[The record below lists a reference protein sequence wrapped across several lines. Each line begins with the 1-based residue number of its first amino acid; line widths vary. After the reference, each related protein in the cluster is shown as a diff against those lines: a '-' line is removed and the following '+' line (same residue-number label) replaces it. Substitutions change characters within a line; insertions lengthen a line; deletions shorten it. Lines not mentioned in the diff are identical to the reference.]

1 MLLPN
6 PGLSGNWLN
15 FWHVEKLHWFSK
27 TIGVAYLLKL
37 ERDLLDIWEER
48 AHRHQISNLII
59 VQRSGL
65 YNTRVP
71 EGYCSL
77 ISWSLPLL
85 EAHPNPQE
93 LKLLYRSK
101 MTTTYFQTIHKH
113 VCILMLTISLDDPNC
128 VNYYSFLQTVWLPLN
143 SHPIRD
149 FFFIEIWQ
157 EY

>member
-1 MLLPN
+1 MLDHAFAQPRFVRQLIEF
-6 PGLSGNWLN
+6 LTCRKTTLILKDHWSGVL
-15 FWHVEKLHWFSK
+15 V
-27 TIGVAYLLKL
+27 

-65 YNTRVP
+65 YITRVP

-128 VNYYSFLQTVWLPLN
+128 VNYYSFLQTVWPPLN

-149 FFFIEIWQ
+149 FFL
-157 EY
+157 